1 MNIELK
7 QVNIVLGLF
16 NLIESLYAEYEFQS
30 IVLIHSVKNYRRGC
44 L

>member
-16 NLIESLYAEYEFQS
+16 NLIEGLYAEYEFSQ
-30 IVLIHSVKNYRRGC
+30 LF
-44 L
+44 

>member
-16 NLIESLYAEYEFQS
+16 NLIEGLYAEYEFQL
-30 IVLIHSVKNYRRGC
+30 IILIHSVKNYRKGC